1 MADPFSAFAGGFT
14 DFLGGVETLF
24 GKEGSTASVG
34 TASSVSEATANISGE
49 SRDRLDISDEAIDKI
64 VSDILS
70 GPEGLASI
78 FAGEQAAG
86 IFDSSVAAQ
95 AAGDLTAKI
104 TGEIAKLRAERIQT
118 EDRTQTQTQTTEQ
131 EQRTDTKDKKKGLLN
146 KIFGF

>member
-1 MADPFSAFAGGFT
+1 MAARTDPFDFATGGFT
-14 DFLGGVETLF
+14 DLLGGVETLF
-24 GKEGSTASVG
+24 GSERSGSTTG
-34 TASSVSEATANISGE
+34 TARSETTGE
-49 SRDRLDISDEAIDKI
+49 ARDRLEISDEAIDKI

-86 IFDSSVAAQ
+86 VFNTSVAAQ

-104 TGEIAKLRAERIQT
+104 TGEIAKLRAERV
-118 EDRTQTQTQTTEQ
+118 RTQTQTTEQ
-131 EQRTDTKDKKKGLLN
+131 EQATQTKEKKKGLLS